1 MAAAARHARS
11 VAPAPR
17 YEQDARAEAPA
28 YAYRAP
34 RTRRRAAQ
42 RSRLT
47 RAFVAFVV
55 VLTVLAVGRVAL
67 SFAVVQ
73 KTLQTDAVVSEE
85 RRVSAKN
92 DQLES
97 TLADLGSTLRI
108 RHIAQSQLGLVDA
121 GSHVSYPEALLP
133 RSTSQTGPETA
144 STR

>member
-1 MAAAARHARS
+1 MATAARHA

-17 YEQDARAEAPA
+17 HRQDARAEAPA

-34 RTRRRAAQ
+34 RSRKRAAQ

-47 RAFVAFVV
+47 RAFVAFVI

-73 KTLQTDAVVSEE
+73 KTLQTDAIVREQ
-85 RRVSAKN
+85 RTYSARN
-92 DQLES
+92 DQLEG

-121 GSHVSYPEALLP
+121 THIAYPAPLLP
-133 RSTSQTGPETA
+133 QAASQAAPETA
-144 STR
+144 SVR

>member
-1 MAAAARHARS
+1 MAAAARHARAA
-11 VAPAPR
+11 APAPR
-17 YEQDARAEAPA
+17 YEQDARLETPA

-73 KTLQTDAVVSEE
+73 KTLQTDAVVIEE
-85 RRVSAKN
+85 RRISARN
-92 DQLES
+92 DQLEGD
-97 TLADLGSTLRI
+97 LAALASSLRI

-121 GSHVSYPEALLP
+121 KYIAYPEPLLP
-133 RSTSQTGPETA
+133 KTAAADAAPETA
-144 STR
+144 SVR

>member
-1 MAAAARHARS
+1 MATAARHARAA
-11 VAPAPR
+11 APAPR
-17 YEQDARAEAPA
+17 YERDARTEAPA

-34 RTRRRAAQ
+34 RSRKRAAQ

-47 RAFVAFVV
+47 RAFVAFVI

-73 KTLQTDAVVSEE
+73 KTLQTDAVVREQ
-85 RRVSAKN
+85 RLVSARN
-92 DQLES
+92 DQLEG

-121 GSHVSYPEALLP
+121 SHISYPEPLLP
-133 RSTSQTGPETA
+133 KTASETGPETA
-144 STR
+144 SVR

>member
-1 MAAAARHARS
+1 MAAAARHARAA
-11 VAPAPR
+11 APAPR
-17 YEQDARAEAPA
+17 YERDARTEAPA

-47 RAFVAFVV
+47 RAFVAFVI
-55 VLTVLAVGRVAL
+55 VLTVLSVGRVAL

-85 RRVSAKN
+85 RRISAKN
-92 DQLES
+92 DQLEGDLA
-97 TLADLGSTLRI
+97 TLASSLRI
-108 RHIAQSQLGLVDA
+108 RHIAESQLGLVDA
-121 GSHVSYPEALLP
+121 KYISYPEPLLP
-133 RSTSQTGPETA
+133 KTTASDAGPETA